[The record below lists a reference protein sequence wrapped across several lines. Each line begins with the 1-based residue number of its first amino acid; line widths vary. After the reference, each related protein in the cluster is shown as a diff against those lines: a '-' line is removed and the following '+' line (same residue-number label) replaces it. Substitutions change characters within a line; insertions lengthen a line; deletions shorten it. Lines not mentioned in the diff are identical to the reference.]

1 MRFIMLLTIAA
12 VLGGGV
18 AGCGVY
24 DTATKGLARSVS
36 PEYRAYEAQQAAQ
49 QKAAE
54 ERKLCEK
61 SRC

>member
-1 MRFIMLLTIAA
+1 MRIVSILSLLC
-12 VLGGGV
+12 VLT
-18 AGCGVY
+18 GCGVY